1 MSRPIL
7 LAFLALALCLPV
19 VTLAGQDANRHD
31 NPLPR
36 STMSGVYSVE
46 QAGRGEDTYMGV
58 CVSCHP
64 IAVYTGQAFTLVWGG
79 RPLSDLY
86 SVMREKMPKSDPG
99 SLTPEEYAQVVA
111 YLLKKNDV
119 PAGKTELPADA
130 DELSKIRIE
139 TPSMQGKKTGVQIS
153 IF

>member
-1 MSRPIL
+1 MTRPIL
-7 LAFLALALCLPV
+7 LALLALALCLPV
-19 VTLAGQDANRHD
+19 VTLAGQDPNRPD
-31 NPLPR
+31 TPPAR
-36 STMSGVYSVE
+36 STMSGVYSAE
-46 QAGRGEDTYMGV
+46 QAGRGEETYMGV

-79 RPLSDLY
+79 RPLSDLFG
-86 SVMREKMPKSDPG
+86 VMREKMPKSDPG

-119 PAGKTELPADA
+119 PAGKNELPADA

-139 TPSMQGKKTGVQIS
+139 TPSMQGKKAGGQIS